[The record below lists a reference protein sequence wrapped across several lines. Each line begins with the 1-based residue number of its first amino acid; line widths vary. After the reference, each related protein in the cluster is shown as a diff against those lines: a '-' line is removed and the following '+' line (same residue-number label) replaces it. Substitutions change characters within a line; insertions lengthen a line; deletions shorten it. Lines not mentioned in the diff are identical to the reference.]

1 MPNTDTAQSDLLDS
15 LSLIV
20 LISPEWKLPAED
32 AAIIR
37 NKESIREV
45 NIGWQTTIA
54 GIPYRRGD
62 SCCYIDKNATAKH
75 AIKRTALSAWFQRIT
90 ALLGDSLR
98 NQLRHNLFK
107 VLVLSKT
114 FGTKG

>member
-1 MPNTDTAQSDLLDS
+1 MPTSKFASGTCSQYQL
-15 LSLIV
+15 
-20 LISPEWKLPAED
+20 
-32 AAIIR
+32 
-37 NKESIREV
+37 
-45 NIGWQTTIA
+45 
-54 GIPYRRGD
+54 
-62 SCCYIDKNATAKH
+62 DKNATAKH